1 MIVIMS
7 LVVVALFFVLFIV
20 ILFAL
25 LDYMDFLKIPVVK
38 ADVLQANSYIAFTFQ
53 GALADAGVCTE
64 YSINMIKS
72 ITGRIF
78 LFPQIYCLYH
88 NSTDENQLSAN
99 VRYTLLFPV
108 DTVEGLRERINAS
121 PDKNKLL
128 VIKVPSLRVASSSFT
143 YRNFLSYSLGQ
154 IRIYP
159 FITKYAR
166 ENGIIDTSTVLE
178 CYGVGEPIKYHLVL
192 EHQEYFAGLRE
203 MEPIIVDSEFRK
215 NHV

>member
-1 MIVIMS
+1 M
-7 LVVVALFFVLFIV
+7 
-20 ILFAL
+20 
-25 LDYMDFLKIPVVK
+25 
-38 ADVLQANSYIAFTFQ
+38 
-53 GALADAGVCTE
+53 GC
-64 YSINMIKS
+64 
-72 ITGRIF
+72 R
-78 LFPQIYCLYH
+78 
-88 NSTDENQLSAN
+88 
-99 VRYTLLFPV
+99 
-108 DTVEGLRERINAS
+108 
-121 PDKNKLL
+121 
-128 VIKVPSLRVASSSFT
+128 SSFT

-154 IRIYP
+154 IRMLGNFLLIISRYP